1 MAKIA
6 SNASSKK
13 AASNGAANLTKQQ
26 ILGDT
31 TAIERLAYQF
41 FVERGCQ
48 HGHDREDWS
57 RAEAVIKKRNR
68 T

>member
-6 SNASSKK
+6 STNSTKK
-13 AASNGAANLTKQQ
+13 SASNGAANPTKQQ

-31 TAIERLAYQF
+31 ASIERLAYQF
-41 FVERGCQ
+41 FVERGYQ